1 MGSLKE
7 VAFRNFPVQKK
18 KHLFNM
24 LEGDMHA
31 FGSASKVHI
40 PQYENFE
47 AGTLLTR
54 LPRGGYVCMK
64 HLLPSGKCTY
74 LPLAYK
80 IMLVNFW
87 FNDWIH

>member
-7 VAFRNFPVQKK
+7 VAFRNFLVQKK

-47 AGTLLTR
+47 AGTLRTR
-54 LPRGGYVCMK
+54 LPRGGYVRMK
-64 HLLPSGKCTY
+64 LSAPKRKMY
-74 LPLAYK
+74 LSL
-80 IMLVNFW
+80 
-87 FNDWIH
+87 